1 MISITYHFFQVIKF
15 KSTYDTITCRKSES
29 NNLRRRPSQWSYNS
43 IVLVHWRFFRL
54 AKQYLSRMSKLE
66 SAELLRLRQTS
77 VGHKVNIPHASVF
90 RFTNIFIDESK
101 RFMPG
106 AYLQTYRGVPLWFSV
121 IVAVLSFGGAA
132 TLTGAIIFL
141 IFGFPFIT
149 IYWQNEQV
157 NRKSL
162 SLVKK
167 QSMKNDQQTLNA
179 LYEVTFE
186 EHHHPI
192 HHINLYLVFAP
203 LRLRKILT
211 DERYGSPI
219 FFHISL
225 RNPKNV
231 STKMFYLYLQS

>member
-1 MISITYHFFQVIKF
+1 
-15 KSTYDTITCRKSES
+15 
-29 NNLRRRPSQWSYNS
+29 
-43 IVLVHWRFFRL
+43 
-54 AKQYLSRMSKLE
+54 MSKLE
-66 SAELLRLRQTS
+66 SAELLRLRQTG

-141 IFGFPFIT
+141 IFGFPFIA
-149 IYWQNEQV
+149 IYWKNEQV

-162 SLVKK
+162 PLVKK
-167 QSMKNDQQTLNA
+167 QPVKNDLQTLNA

-192 HHINLYLVFAP
+192 HHIN
-203 LRLRKILT
+203 
-211 DERYGSPI
+211 
-219 FFHISL
+219 
-225 RNPKNV
+225 
-231 STKMFYLYLQS
+231 

>member
-1 MISITYHFFQVIKF
+1 
-15 KSTYDTITCRKSES
+15 
-29 NNLRRRPSQWSYNS
+29 
-43 IVLVHWRFFRL
+43 
-54 AKQYLSRMSKLE
+54 MSKLE
-66 SAELLRLRQTS
+66 SAELLRLRQTG

-141 IFGFPFIT
+141 IFGFPFIA

-162 SLVKK
+162 PLVKK
-167 QSMKNDQQTLNA
+167 QPVKNDLPTLNA
-179 LYEVTFE
+179 LCEVTFE
-186 EHHHPI
+186 ELQTIALSNYDVTTAGKFRVQVFHPAAFQI
-192 HHINLYLVFAP
+192 MDKAKRTSRIMLGVFLFLAVLNTLFIFLYSL
-203 LRLRKILT
+203 ILK
-211 DERYGSPI
+211 E
-219 FFHISL
+219 
-225 RNPKNV
+225 
-231 STKMFYLYLQS
+231 